1 MVLLILLNVF
11 AVASFTA
18 SGTTIMGETSEVR
31 TEIVTP
37 TETSDSI
44 EAYKIVHLNKLFKLN
59 LKEKAIVQETGFR
72 IALVSFSGNYA
83 QLLVISPEADDDNFN
98 PDFYN
103 PFFWIREGQTREAF
117 GHEVTFEKKANG
129 KGFFRIT
136 AEGETVK
143 WVKLNKEFDLEVHQ
157 KARLVE
163 EPRLNLEFNS
173 VLVEEI
179 MLNEGEEIYPM
190 RNRAGIEVSY
200 EAEGPN
206 GTGTAVFFY
215 LREGE
220 SQNAFGYRFTLNK
233 LELPSSGGNWRA
245 YLVIE
250 KEDFPPVP
258 PIKRVYL
265 EKPFWLEAKEKA
277 LVVDGGMIIELNGI
291 IIPSQC
297 FSSGESESA
306 CYKPGP
312 KASFRVWFTPVPT
325 EPYEIETEEVIGV
338 EEGSTEEEGETIII
352 PPMPY
357 NQFTLGK
364 GETVKVGGYTIKVL
378 NISNDKV
385 KFLVSKKFENKLNLS
400 SLVNK

>member
-1 MVLLILLNVF
+1 MEHKKKIFISTTAILVVLLNVL
-11 AVASFTA
+11 AVGAFTV
-18 SGTTIMGETSEVR
+18 SGTAPIKETSTGDNE
-31 TEIVTP
+31 
-37 TETSDSI
+37 SGLSAGAGGSI
-44 EAYKIVHLNKLFKLN
+44 DTYKIVNLNEVFKLN
-59 LKEKAIVQETGFR
+59 LKEKAMVQETGFR
-72 IALVSFSGNYA
+72 IALLSFSGNYA

-117 GHEVTFEKKANG
+117 GHEISFEKKADG

-136 AEGETVK
+136 AEGETLK
-143 WVKLNKEFDLEVHQ
+143 WVKLNQEFDLKVHE
-157 KARLVE
+157 KASLIE
-163 EPRLNLEFNS
+163 DPRLSLEFNS

-179 MLNEGEEIYPM
+179 MLEEGEEIYPM
-190 RNRAGIEVSY
+190 QKRAGIVVSY
-200 EAEGPN
+200 EPKVPN

-233 LELPSSGGNWRA
+233 LELPSGGGNWRA

-250 KEDFPPVP
+250 QENFPPVP

-265 EKPFWLEAKEKA
+265 EKPFWLETKEKA
-277 LVVDGGMIIELNGI
+277 LVVDGGMIIELDGI
-291 IIPSQC
+291 IAPNKY
-297 FSSGESESA
+297 
-306 CYKPGP
+306 CYGGIEAKCYGSTP
-312 KASFRVWFTPVPT
+312 KASFRVWFIPTPT
-325 EPYEIETEEVIGV
+325 EPIEYETEEVISV

-364 GETVKVGGYTIKVL
+364 GESVKVGEYTIKVM
-378 NISNDKV
+378 NISSNAV
-385 KFLVSKKFENKLNLS
+385 KFLVSGK
-400 SLVNK
+400 